1 MLDRRTFLAVSGAGV
16 TAAMVGRTATAAT
29 FDRNPFQLG
38 SASGD
43 STTDSV
49 ILWTR
54 LAPKPTAS
62 DFGMDGQPDTI
73 PIHWRI
79 AETYEDVQDDA
90 TSLYSGDVDA
100 HKKDAWSVHLEVKD
114 AGGPLEPGKLYHY
127 QFSLPDMSHKAWI
140 GQTRTAPERSADVSA
155 EFAVISCQSAATD
168 RTGNNGPS
176 HWHGYTHL
184 EENPVDFVV
193 HLGDY
198 IYRESH
204 ENTVPADDH
213 CTELVDYRRRWGW
226 YLERD
231 NIQRTR
237 RLYSMYA
244 VPDDHEMYNNYQ
256 GANIKPRFGE
266 GTDWQLRAFNHGL
279 ITFWENMPV
288 RGPRP
293 SALDGDDK
301 VRFPLHRVG
310 LGWGAHLDVTLM
322 DCRQY
327 RTDPDAAD
335 PTLLGAEQREAV
347 VDAIDDSEATW
358 TVLGTA
364 GPLSVYYAKAGVPT
378 NPVNWT
384 AYPPERR
391 TDHRRVG
398 RSRRGRRKPGGV
410 GRGRALSVRIEGGP
424 ARRRRQR
431 RLRGHGV
438 FRAADVELYRD
449 GLAVTSRRQ
458 PQRHR
463 VDGSSRRFNDVP
475 AAATVERI
483 FAVHGDRR
491 DVPRELHRYD
501 ADRVAVGDGRIRGTV
516 QDHGGHARCE
526 TVPRRVSESS

>member
-384 AYPPERR
+384 AYPPEREQI
-391 TDHRRVG
+391 TDALGARGAAGGNPVVLAGDVHCPFVSKVVRPADAGSDDFVATEFSVPPMSSYTRMDW
-398 RSRRGRRKPGGV
+398 RSRRDDNPNV
-410 GRGRALSVRIEGGP
+410 IEWMG
-424 ARRRRQR
+424 
-431 RLRGHGV
+431 LRDDSTT
-438 FRAADVELYRD
+438 F
-449 GLAVTSRRQ
+449 RQ
-458 PQRHR
+458 PQPLKGYLRCTATGETFHANFI
-463 VDGSSRRFNDVP
+463 GTTQTASPSGT
-475 AAATVERI
+475 AASVEQFRI
-483 FAVHGDRR
+483 TA
-491 DVPRELHRYD
+491 
-501 ADRVAVGDGRIRGTV
+501 GTL
-516 QDHGGHARCE
+516 GAKPFRAG
-526 TVPRRVSESS
+526 